1 MQSTPILKTPRVLN
15 VLNWLTA
22 LLLAI
27 ATWMVFF
34 YAPLEQV
41 MGQVQRLFYF
51 HVSTGWLGMLA
62 FIIAAAAGGIYLV
75 RPTAKWDVL
84 GLAAV
89 EIGLVYSFVNI
100 ITGATWA
107 RPAWNTWWTWDPRLV
122 TATVMELV
130 YLAYLML
137 RNGIEEPER
146 RARFSAIYAIIGIV
160 TVPLSYFSIRMWR
173 TIHPVVIGSGS
184 PTAEGSFDMTSTMLH
199 TLLFSLLT
207 FTVLGA
213 TVLWHRVR
221 LGQLSDHIEHLRI
234 EAMNSRE
241 QQ

>member
-1 MQSTPILKTPRVLN
+1 MKSTPILATPRLLKVLDW
-15 VLNWLTA
+15 VTA

-34 YAPLEQV
+34 YAPLERV

-62 FIIAAAAGGIYLV
+62 FFIAAAAGVVYLV
-75 RPTAKWDVL
+75 RPQAKWDVL

-100 ITGATWA
+100 VTGSTWA

-137 RNGIEEPER
+137 RKGIEEPER
-146 RARFSAIYAIIGIV
+146 RARFGAIYAIIGFV
-160 TVPLSYFSIRMWR
+160 SVPLTYFSIRMWR

-184 PTAEGSFDMTSTMLH
+184 PTAEGSFDMTTTMVQ
-199 TLLFSLLT
+199 TLMFSLLT

-213 TVLWHRVR
+213 AILWHRVR
-221 LGQLSDHIEHLRI
+221 LGQLNDRVEHLRI
-234 EAMNSRE
+234 DAMSSRE
-241 QQ
+241 

>member
-1 MQSTPILKTPRVLN
+1 MKSIPNLETPRLLTL
-15 VLNWLTA
+15 LNWMSA
-22 LLLAI
+22 ILLAV

-62 FIIAAAAGGIYLV
+62 FLIAAIAGVIYLV
-75 RPTAKWDVL
+75 RPKTHWDVL

-100 ITGATWA
+100 VTGSIWA

-122 TATVMELV
+122 TASVMELV

-137 RNGIEEPER
+137 RKGMEDPER
-146 RARFSAIYAIIGIV
+146 RARFGAIYAIIGFV
-160 TVPLSYFSIRMWR
+160 SVPFTYFSIRMWR

-184 PTAEGSFDMTSTMLH
+184 PTAEGSFDMTTAMVQ

-207 FTVLGA
+207 FTMLGA
-213 TVLWHRVR
+213 TILWHRVR
-221 LGQLSDHIEHLRI
+221 LGQLNDRVEQLRLR
-234 EAMNSRE
+234 AMDSQE
-241 QQ
+241 

>member
-1 MQSTPILKTPRVLN
+1 MKSTPILATPRLLN
-15 VLNWLTA
+15 VLDWVTA

-34 YAPLEQV
+34 YAPLERV

-62 FIIAAAAGGIYLV
+62 FFIAAAAGVVYLV
-75 RPTAKWDVL
+75 RPQAKWDVL

-100 ITGATWA
+100 VTGSTWA

-137 RNGIEEPER
+137 RKGIEEPER
-146 RARFSAIYAIIGIV
+146 RARFGAIYAIIGFV
-160 TVPLSYFSIRMWR
+160 SVPLTYFSIRMWR

-184 PTAEGSFDMTSTMLH
+184 PTAEGSFDMTTTMVQ
-199 TLLFSLLT
+199 TLMFSLLT

-213 TVLWHRVR
+213 AILWHRVR
-221 LGQLSDHIEHLRI
+221 LGQLNDRVEHLRI
-234 EAMNSRE
+234 EAMSSRE
-241 QQ
+241 